1 LFLYS
6 NARLTFTWD
15 LDLANGYD
23 LIMDEYKR
31 TVVLVDDNATSRKF
45 FLRSVEN
52 LSIDLKTY
60 GDTESAM
67 EYLSNSKPSLLFLNI
82 IMPDKNGLTFLGEL
96 RKIPLHSDT
105 RVIMITS
112 KDYTQDRTVAFELGA
127 LDFIVK
133 PMSMRSITSIMLDYI
148 K

>member
-1 LFLYS
+1 M
-6 NARLTFTWD
+6 ND
-15 LDLANGYD
+15 
-23 LIMDEYKR
+23 YKR
-31 TVVLVDDNATSRKF
+31 NVVLVDDNPTSRKF
-45 FLRSVEN
+45 FLRAIEN

-60 GDTESAM
+60 GNTDDAI
-67 EYLSNSKPSLLFLNI
+67 EYLRDNKPSLLFLNI
-82 IMPDKNGLTFLGEL
+82 IMPDKNGLTFLEEL
-96 RKIPLHSDT
+96 RKLPLHSDT

-112 KDYTQDRTVAFELGA
+112 KDYSQDRTIASQLGA

>member
-1 LFLYS
+1 MFPCS
-6 NARLTFTWD
+6 NAQLTFTWN

>member
-1 LFLYS
+1 M
-6 NARLTFTWD
+6 
-15 LDLANGYD
+15 G
-23 LIMDEYKR
+23 EYKR
-31 TVVLVDDNATSRKF
+31 TVVVVDDNATSRKF

-67 EYLSNSKPSLLFLNI
+67 KYLSNNKPSLLFLNI
-82 IMPDKNGLTFLGEL
+82 IMPDKNGLTFLEEL
-96 RKIPLHSDT
+96 RKIPLHNDT

>member
-1 LFLYS
+1 MS
-6 NARLTFTWD
+6 
-15 LDLANGYD
+15 
-23 LIMDEYKR
+23 EYKR
-31 TVVLVDDNATSRKF
+31 TVVVVDDNATSRKF

-67 EYLSNSKPSLLFLNI
+67 EYLGNNKPSLLFLNI

-112 KDYTQDRTVAFELGA
+112 KNYTQDRTVAFELGA

-133 PMSMRSITSIMLDYI
+133 PMSMRSITSIMLDNI

>member
-1 LFLYS
+1 M
-6 NARLTFTWD
+6 ND
-15 LDLANGYD
+15 
-23 LIMDEYKR
+23 YKR
-31 TVVLVDDNATSRKF
+31 NVVLVDDNQTSRKF
-45 FLRSVEN
+45 LLRAIEN

-60 GDTESAM
+60 GNTDDAI
-67 EYLSNSKPSLLFLNI
+67 EYLKDNKPSLLFLNI
-82 IMPDKNGLTFLGEL
+82 IMPDKNGLTFLEEL
-96 RKIPLHSDT
+96 RKLPLHSDT

-112 KDYTQDRTVAFELGA
+112 KDYSQDRTIASQLGA

>member
-1 LFLYS
+1 MS
-6 NARLTFTWD
+6 
-15 LDLANGYD
+15 
-23 LIMDEYKR
+23 EYKR
-31 TVVLVDDNATSRKF
+31 NVVLVDDNPTSRKF
-45 FLRSVEN
+45 FLRAIEN

-60 GDTESAM
+60 GNTDDAI
-67 EYLSNSKPSLLFLNI
+67 EYLKDNKPSLLFLNI
-82 IMPDKNGLTFLGEL
+82 IMPDKNGLTFLEEL
-96 RKIPLHSDT
+96 RKLPLHSDT

-112 KDYTQDRTVAFELGA
+112 KDYSQDRTIASQLGA

>member
-1 LFLYS
+1 M
-6 NARLTFTWD
+6 
-15 LDLANGYD
+15 G
-23 LIMDEYKR
+23 EYKR
-31 TVVLVDDNATSRKF
+31 TVVVVDDNATSRKF

-67 EYLSNSKPSLLFLNI
+67 EYLSDNKPSLLFLNI
-82 IMPDKNGLTFLGEL
+82 IMPDKNGLTFLEEL
-96 RKIPLHSDT
+96 RKMSLHSDT

-133 PMSMRSITSIMLDYI
+133 PMSMRFINSIMLDYI

>member
-1 LFLYS
+1 M
-6 NARLTFTWD
+6 
-15 LDLANGYD
+15 
-23 LIMDEYKR
+23 MDEYKR
-31 TVVLVDDNATSRKF
+31 TVVVIDDNATSRKF
-45 FLRSVEN
+45 FLRSVKN

-60 GDTESAM
+60 GNTESAM

-96 RKIPLHSDT
+96 RKMPLHSDT

>member
-1 LFLYS
+1 M
-6 NARLTFTWD
+6 
-15 LDLANGYD
+15 G
-23 LIMDEYKR
+23 EYKR
-31 TVVLVDDNATSRKF
+31 TIVLVDDNATSRKF

-67 EYLSNSKPSLLFLNI
+67 EYLSDNKPSLLFLNI
-82 IMPDKNGLTFLGEL
+82 IMPDKNGLTFLEEL
-96 RKIPLHSDT
+96 RKMSLHSDT

>member
-1 LFLYS
+1 M
-6 NARLTFTWD
+6 
-15 LDLANGYD
+15 G
-23 LIMDEYKR
+23 EYKR
-31 TVVLVDDNATSRKF
+31 TVVVVDDNATSRKF

-67 EYLSNSKPSLLFLNI
+67 EYLSDNKPSLLFLNI
-82 IMPDKNGLTFLGEL
+82 IMPDKNGLTFLEEL
-96 RKIPLHSDT
+96 RKMSLHSDT

-127 LDFIVK
+127 LDFIIK

>member
-1 LFLYS
+1 M
-6 NARLTFTWD
+6 ND
-15 LDLANGYD
+15 
-23 LIMDEYKR
+23 YKR
-31 TVVLVDDNATSRKF
+31 NVVLVDDNPTSRKF
-45 FLRSVEN
+45 FLRAIEN

-60 GDTESAM
+60 GNTDDAI
-67 EYLSNSKPSLLFLNI
+67 EYLKDNKPDLLFLNI
-82 IMPDKNGLTFLGEL
+82 IMPDKNGLTFLEEL
-96 RKIPLHSDT
+96 RKLPLHSDT

-112 KDYTQDRTVAFELGA
+112 KDYSQDRTIASQLGA

>member
-1 LFLYS
+1 MFLCS
-6 NARLTFTWD
+6 NAQLTFTWD

>member
-1 LFLYS
+1 
-6 NARLTFTWD
+6 
-15 LDLANGYD
+15 
-23 LIMDEYKR
+23 MDEYKR

-67 EYLSNSKPSLLFLNI
+67 VYLSNSKPSLLFLNI

>member
-1 LFLYS
+1 M
-6 NARLTFTWD
+6 ND
-15 LDLANGYD
+15 
-23 LIMDEYKR
+23 YKR
-31 TVVLVDDNATSRKF
+31 NVVLVDDNPTSPKF
-45 FLRSVEN
+45 FLRAIEN

-60 GDTESAM
+60 GNTDDAI
-67 EYLSNSKPSLLFLNI
+67 EYLKDNKPSLLFLNI
-82 IMPDKNGLTFLGEL
+82 IMPDKNGLTFLEEL
-96 RKIPLHSDT
+96 RKLPLHSDT

-112 KDYTQDRTVAFELGA
+112 KDYSQDRTIASELGA